1 MATFEAQVAGLTS
14 LTIDDSSSPTRAELN
29 QFLTDAAK
37 EIINVLPASLLK
49 ICSSQQTF
57 TSGSADTLNTGKVLE
72 VLRNDGDIEQP
83 CRKINSFKRGR
94 VSDSEDMDYAT
105 VTDPVYFIKNNTIDI
120 LPAGGSCKYSEVQ
133 YPTVSYTHE
142 AISVFPDEAEYLV
155 PLYAAVKSLQ
165 NAMGNMLTNTAI
177 DTTAIALVKAAVD
190 QAEIAV
196 NKFESATE
204 SVFGDADTFDTAASQ
219 LTRVKS
225 ALNNA
230 ENVINSNQ
238 PSSTTDAF
246 GAQSNEDTELVVSAL
261 NIAQAEIQR
270 AQAHLSE
277 WTSIG
282 DMRVKEANAALS
294 EANGYVS
301 EINIR
306 MSRDK
311 QKYDWYMTQQAKLQQ
326 DYDKG
331 IQFLRG
337 QVGVS

>member
-1 MATFEAQVAGLTS
+1 
-14 LTIDDSSSPTRAELN
+14 
-29 QFLTDAAK
+29 
-37 EIINVLPASLLK
+37 
-49 ICSSQQTF
+49 
-57 TSGSADTLNTGKVLE
+57 
-72 VLRNDGDIEQP
+72 
-83 CRKINSFKRGR
+83 
-94 VSDSEDMDYAT
+94 
-105 VTDPVYFIKNNTIDI
+105 
-120 LPAGGSCKYSEVQ
+120 
-133 YPTVSYTHE
+133 
-142 AISVFPDEAEYLV
+142 
-155 PLYAAVKSLQ
+155 
-165 NAMGNMLTNTAI
+165 MGNMLTNTAI

-190 QAEIAV
+190 QAETAAS
-196 NKFESATE
+196 KFESATE

-230 ENVINSNQ
+230 ENVINNNQ

-246 GAQSNEDTELVVSAL
+246 GAQDNEDIELVMSVIR
-261 NIAQAEIQR
+261 IAQSEIQR

-277 WTSIG
+277 WTGIG
-282 DMRVKEANAALS
+282 DMRVKEVNAALS